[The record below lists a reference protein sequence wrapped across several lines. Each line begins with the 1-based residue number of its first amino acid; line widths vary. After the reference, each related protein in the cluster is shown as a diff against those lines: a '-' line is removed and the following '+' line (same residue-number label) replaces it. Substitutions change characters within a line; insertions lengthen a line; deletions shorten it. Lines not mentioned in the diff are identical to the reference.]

1 MYLGHIKQTENC
13 PDIFVSV
20 MPETIDKEKV
30 SNILAGDLSIAENN
44 EEKIDVAII
53 SSEDTSMTENNIS
66 LEEGENKSE
75 VAQATEVLKS
85 TELLPTNQWTRM
97 DSFAGGQWT

>member
-1 MYLGHIKQTENC
+1 
-13 PDIFVSV
+13 

-66 LEEGENKSE
+66 LEEGENKSD
-75 VAQATEVLKS
+75 VAQATEVQKS